1 MQNMVIVLV
10 GIPLKNIYRVLY
22 TKIFQIL
29 DEDAQFFQDGSK
41 KSVLIMI
48 YKTPRNRKII
58 QVDLYIL

>member
-48 YKTPRNRKII
+48 YKTPRNRKKI
-58 QVDLYIL
+58 